1 MQLSSWLGCA
11 YRCHPV
17 PSSKASSDWGQKELT
32 FGKGGLWSSVCH
44 FLSILG
50 HEQAADLWSSSLLL
64 LRQQSWER
72 KETKNWCN
80 FLINTSITDLAGNR
94 LTRFP
99 KRGPYGSQRAPVI
112 HLSLPPECWD
122 YKCVLPHLGL
132 GTQLKSFTG
141 SSFQTRERCKTERQ
155 ISRREGEWW
164 FWLWA

>member
-1 MQLSSWLGCA
+1 MQLSSWLDCA

-17 PSSKASSDWGQKELT
+17 PSSKASSDWGRRVLT

-50 HEQAADLWSSSLLL
+50 HGQAADLWSSSLLL

-99 KRGPYGSQRAPVI
+99 KRDPYGSQRASAI

-132 GTQLKSFTG
+132 GPN
-141 SSFQTRERCKTERQ
+141 SSRLLGHLPKPGRCVK
-155 ISRREGEWW
+155 
-164 FWLWA
+164 LWETNIQM